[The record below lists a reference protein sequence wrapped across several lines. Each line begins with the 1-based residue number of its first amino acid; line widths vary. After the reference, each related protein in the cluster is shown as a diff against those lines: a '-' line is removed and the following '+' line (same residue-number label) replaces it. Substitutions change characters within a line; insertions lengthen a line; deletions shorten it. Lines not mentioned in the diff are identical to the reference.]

1 MSLSDFH
8 HYNQTG
14 PNIQSDG
21 SRIVMNPKE
30 FFDIGEVSA
39 KKADSLGLLH
49 SSFNSTKNTKRK
61 LNEDEDVVEK
71 EEDWREKLKHEF
83 NIDIDDI
90 ADGEHDWDL
99 FEYDN
104 NFYDDKSVQHK
115 DTIQGEYIIIIIM
128 LFYTFFF
135 FIFLL
140 FLLLSSF
147 FFSFA
152 CYIYIYIC
160 YYLYII
166 IVIY

>member
-1 MSLSDFH
+1 MKKDWFDGVDNERVDISMSLSDFH

-14 PNIQSDG
+14 PNKQGDG

-49 SSFNSTKNTKRK
+49 SSFNSSKNMNAKRK
-61 LNEDEDVVEK
+61 LDEENGKEKEKEVADEDAVVEK
-71 EEDWREKLKHEF
+71 EEDWKEKLKHEF

-90 ADGEHDWDL
+90 ADGDHDWDL

-104 NFYDDKSVQHK
+104 NFYNDKSVQHK
-115 DTIQGEYIIIIIM
+115 DTIQGEYI
-128 LFYTFFF
+128 YYY
-135 FIFLL
+135 FIF
-140 FLLLSSF
+140 FY
-147 FFSFA
+147 
-152 CYIYIYIC
+152 CM
-160 YYLYII
+160 

>member
-115 DTIQGEYIIIIIM
+115 DTIQGEYIIIIIIM
-128 LFYTFFF
+128 LFYTFF
-135 FIFLL
+135 
-140 FLLLSSF
+140 SSF

-152 CYIYIYIC
+152 CYIYIYIFVII
-160 YYLYII
+160 YILL
-166 IVIY
+166 